1 MEQFNTLA
9 KIDSR
14 YMGTRST
21 QSQEQAATQN
31 FRIDLGAGSIRG
43 IIIMP
48 RLYIDGKDKGEFE
61 NYLVNPGCK
70 HEIIFFMAN
79 ETEEY
84 INLFN

>member
-1 MEQFNTLA
+1 
-9 KIDSR
+9 
-14 YMGTRST
+14 
-21 QSQEQAATQN
+21 
-31 FRIDLGAGSIRG
+31 
-43 IIIMP
+43 MP

-84 INLFN
+84 INLLNYKETNELPFAMSYEKV